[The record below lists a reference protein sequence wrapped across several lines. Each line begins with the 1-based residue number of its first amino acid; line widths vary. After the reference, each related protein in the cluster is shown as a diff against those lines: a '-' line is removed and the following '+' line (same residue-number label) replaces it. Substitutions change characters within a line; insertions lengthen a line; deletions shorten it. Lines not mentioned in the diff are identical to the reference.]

1 MAKASEKIR
10 MVFTKNWFEQ
20 FMGVLCEQQD
30 NLKDLIE
37 DYHDDK
43 ELRESFTDGIK
54 ENQKLINKI
63 NQLEKENKQL
73 KIDYNVQKEEAEY
86 WYYYNVDDAC

>member
-1 MAKASEKIR
+1 MKKTVALILLVGS
-10 MVFTKNWFEQ
+10 
-20 FMGVLCEQQD
+20 VLMIIVGIVL
-30 NLKDLIE
+30 NVAISVRN
-37 DYHDDK
+37 K
-43 ELRESFTDGIK
+43 EE
-54 ENQKLINKI
+54 KLIDKI